1 MIDELIVSYGRKE
14 HKHYNK
20 CTSGKSIAKTTLG
33 SVVVLLHTHLDTH
46 NFFPF
51 PFKFFRSLH

>member
-14 HKHYNK
+14 HKRYNK

-33 SVVVLLHTHLDTH
+33 SVVVLLHTHLDT
-46 NFFPF
+46 
-51 PFKFFRSLH
+51 